1 MKKNIF
7 LWVAVFAVGAMSS
20 CSVDKVVDQA
30 EARYIGFD
38 PFANKV
44 TRATTTAQGLGHKN
58 FSVFGRYDNGS
69 SGFVTVFENKE
80 VKWSNE
86 GNLNDSQANWEYT
99 PLVPWVSGKN
109 YQFAAIAPYKASGP
123 DFNYNYNYG
132 VDISTAGTYSLGP
145 ITVDATEANQI
156 DYMTANPINNHSS
169 GTSPVPFVFNHIL
182 SKIDFIFKPRTAS
195 EDNTHWQSPVRIEI
209 TKIELTDV
217 PTTNTYAN
225 DAWGEL
231 DTPGTKIATFT
242 KGEGTSTLVTTSYAG
257 SDDPTTTG
265 NTFDWLVVPQG
276 TTSGEIT
283 KTLTITCNVFDN
295 ATSGGT
301 LLKGNATASVG
312 ITTNWAKN
320 TYYTYTV
327 SIGADILGENPYI
340 TFDVNSVQGWGGPE
354 EGTVDV
360 TPLTTKP

>member
-44 TRATTTAQGLGHKN
+44 TRGLNAKTFGHSN
-58 FSVFGRYDNGS
+58 FSVFGRYKEETSKYNVI
-69 SGFVTVFENKE
+69 FNNKE
-80 VKWSNE
+80 VKWTGSTPDDVS
-86 GNLNDSQANWEYT
+86 GSWEYES
-99 PLVPWVSGKN
+99 LVPWVSGKY
-109 YQFAAIAPYKASGP
+109 YQFAAIAPYKASG
-123 DFNYNYNYG
+123 YSYNYG
-132 VDISTAGTYSLGP
+132 ADINVPGTYTLGE

-156 DYMTANPINNHSS
+156 DYMTAAPKDNVQS
-169 GTSPVPFVFNHIL
+169 GASPVSFDFNHIL

-209 TKIELTDV
+209 TKIELADV

-231 DTPGTKIATFT
+231 DTPGTNNATFT
-242 KGEGTSTLVTTSYAG
+242 EGEGTSALVKTSYAG
-257 SDDPTTTG
+257 SGQPTPTG

-283 KTLTITCNVFDN
+283 KTLTITCDVYDN

-312 ITTNWAKN
+312 IKTSWAKN

>member
-38 PFANKV
+38 AFANKV
-44 TRATTTAQGLGHKN
+44 TRTKPADFPHENFGVWGAYNSAT
-58 FSVFGRYDNGS
+58 SVVFTNKTVTYQSGDGS
-69 SGFVTVFENKE
+69 
-80 VKWSNE
+80 WSY
-86 GNLNDSQANWEYT
+86 GT
-99 PLVPWVSGKN
+99 PEPWVSGQT
-109 YQFAAIAPYKASGP
+109 YEFAAIAPYVNGASY
-123 DFNYNYNYG
+123 DYG
-132 VDISTAGTYSLGP
+132 TDKYTLNA
-145 ITVDATEANQI
+145 ITVDAANQI
-156 DYMTANPINNHSS
+156 DYMTATPINNHPS
-169 GTSPVPFVFNHIL
+169 GTSPVSFVFNHIL

-209 TKIELTDV
+209 TKIELADV

-231 DTPGTKIATFT
+231 DTPGTNNATFT
-242 KGEGTSTLVTTSYAG
+242 EGEGTSALVKTSYAG
-257 SDDPTTTG
+257 SGQPTPTG

-283 KTLTITCNVFDN
+283 KTLTITCDVYDN

-312 ITTNWAKN
+312 IKTSWAKN

-327 SIGADILGENPYI
+327 SIGADILGKNPYI

>member
-44 TRATTTAQGLGHKN
+44 TRGLNATDFGHSN
-58 FSVFGRYDNGS
+58 FSVFGQYGTGTS
-69 SGFVTVFENKE
+69 VFINQE
-80 VKWSNE
+80 VKWVT
-86 GNLNDSQANWEYT
+86 DSWDYT
-99 PLVPWVSGKN
+99 PLKAWVTGQT
-109 YQFAAIAPYKASGP
+109 YHFAAIAPYDASYVAGT
-123 DFNYNYNYG
+123 NYNYTTKEY
-132 VDISTAGTYSLGP
+132 TLGE
-145 ITVDATEANQI
+145 ITVNATPTTQI
-156 DYMTANPINNHSS
+156 DYMTANPQDNVSS
-169 GTSPVPFVFNHIL
+169 GASSVSFDFNHIL
-182 SKIDFIFKPRTAS
+182 SKIDFIFQPRTAS

-231 DTPGTKIATFT
+231 DTPGTKKATFT
-242 KGEGTSTLVTTSYAG
+242 EGEGTSSLVKTSYAG
-257 SDDPTTTG
+257 SGQPTPTAK
-265 NTFDWLVVPQG
+265 TFDWLVVPQG

-283 KTLTITCNVFDN
+283 KTLTITCDVYDN

-301 LLKGNATASVG
+301 LLKGNVTASVG
-312 ITTNWAKN
+312 IKTSWAKN

-340 TFDVNSVQGWGGPE
+340 TFDVNSVTDWATKTP
-354 EGTVDV
+354 VDLNA
-360 TPLTTKP
+360 PSN

>member
-44 TRATTTAQGLGHKN
+44 TRALNNVQFGHDN
-58 FSVFGRYDNGS
+58 FSVFGQYGTGTPTS
-69 SGFVTVFENKE
+69 VFTNQKVE
-80 VKWSNE
+80 WIT
-86 GNLNDSQANWEYT
+86 DSWDYT
-99 PLVPWVSGKN
+99 PLKAWVDGQT
-109 YQFAAIAPYKASGP
+109 YHFAAIAPYNVS
-123 DFNYNYNYG
+123 Y
-132 VDISTAGTYSLGP
+132 VAGTNYDYTSKKYTLGE
-145 ITVDATEANQI
+145 ITVNATPTTQI
-156 DYMTANPINNHSS
+156 DYMTATPQDNVSS
-169 GTSPVPFVFNHIL
+169 GANSVSFEFNHIL

-209 TKIELTDV
+209 TKIELADV
-217 PTTNTYAN
+217 PTTNTYAA
-225 DAWGEL
+225 DTWGAL
-231 DTPGTKIATFT
+231 VTPETNEVTFS
-242 KGEGTSTLVTTSYAG
+242 EGQGNSTLVTTSYAG
-257 SDDPTTTG
+257 SGDPTTTG
-265 NTFDWLVVPQG
+265 NTFDWLVVPHG
-276 TTSGEIT
+276 TTSNEIT
-283 KTLTITCNVFDN
+283 KTLTITCDVFDN

-312 ITTNWAKN
+312 IKTSWAKN

-340 TFDVNSVQGWGGPE
+340 TFDVKEVKDWTDDNTSNS
-354 EGTVDV
+354 VDV
-360 TPLTTKP
+360 TPTQP

>member
-44 TRATTTAQGLGHKN
+44 TRGLNAKTFGHSN
-58 FSVFGRYDNGS
+58 FSVFGRYKEETSKYNVI
-69 SGFVTVFENKE
+69 FNNKE
-80 VKWSNE
+80 VKWTGSTPDDVS
-86 GNLNDSQANWEYT
+86 GSWEYES
-99 PLVPWVSGKN
+99 LVPWVSGKY
-109 YQFAAIAPYKASGP
+109 YQFAAIAPYKASG
-123 DFNYNYNYG
+123 YSYNYG
-132 VDISTAGTYSLGP
+132 ADINVPGTYTLGE

-156 DYMTANPINNHSS
+156 DYMTAAPKDNVQS
-169 GTSPVPFVFNHIL
+169 GASPVSFDFNHIL
-182 SKIDFIFKPRTAS
+182 SKIDFIFKPRKTS

-209 TKIELTDV
+209 TKIELADV

-231 DTPGTKIATFT
+231 GKSDNGNQTITTDFT
-242 KGEGTSTLVTTSYAG
+242 EGDAISTLVKTSYDG
-257 SDDPTTTG
+257 SSVTKPTA

-276 TTSGEIT
+276 TTAGPII
-283 KTLTITCNVFDN
+283 KTLTITCNVYDST
-295 ATSGGT
+295 ADTGGT
-301 LLKGNATASVG
+301 LLKGGATASVG
-312 ITTNWAKN
+312 IATSWAKN

-327 SIGADILGENPYI
+327 SIGADILGANPYI
-340 TFDVNSVQGWGGPE
+340 TFDVASVTDWP
-354 EGTVDV
+354 TKTPVDLNV
-360 TPLTTKP
+360 PTN